1 MKGVG
6 MRNRSKFDGW
16 CTRFSLAAKLGV
28 LVIVLAMGFAL
39 VACGSGSTTGGAGAP
54 AKQSFAIE
62 GKWKNTGS
70 GQFGQMQPGAI
81 ITFDGKNCNVY
92 SPNDTYAFYTEN
104 GQYRLDVTGLLGGTP
119 SFTVTVIDNDHI
131 SMTTG
136 ASDTV
141 ELTRVG

>member
-1 MKGVG
+1 MESTYKATTHGRACRIVTAL
-6 MRNRSKFDGW
+6 M
-16 CTRFSLAAKLGV
+16 LALAVLFASGV
-28 LVIVLAMGFAL
+28 LAG
-39 VACGSGSTTGGAGAP
+39 CSSSGNAAGIAGAS
-54 AKQSFAIE
+54 AQQAFAIE
-62 GKWKNTGS
+62 GKWKNTGE

-81 ITFDGKNCNVY
+81 TTFDGKNCNVY

-104 GQYRLDVTGLLGGTP
+104 GKYRLDVTGLLGGTP

-136 ASDTV
+136 SSDTV